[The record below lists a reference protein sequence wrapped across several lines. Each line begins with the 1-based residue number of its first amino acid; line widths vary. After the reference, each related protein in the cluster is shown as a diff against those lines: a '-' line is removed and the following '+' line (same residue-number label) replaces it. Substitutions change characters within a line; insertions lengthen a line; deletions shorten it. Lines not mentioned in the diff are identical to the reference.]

1 LPLQQSR
8 LKPQARNPQP
18 RNPPAIPSDPIQR
31 AWIALGRV
39 SQAVQCQV
47 EGDLKKAGFPE
58 LSWYTVL
65 WELERAGK
73 PTRPKDLAIPLFILP
88 YQLSRLVDRM
98 ETDGLVKRILCKE
111 DKRGHLLEPT
121 PKGYAL
127 RKAMWAVYAPAMDEA
142 MARIDDKEALKLS
155 ELLNKLGG
163 IEHEDCADKG

>member
-1 LPLQQSR
+1 MQQTQ
-8 LKPQARNPQP
+8 LKSATKN
-18 RNPPAIPSDPIQR
+18 PSDAIQR

-39 SQAVQCQV
+39 SQSVQCQV

-98 ETDGLVKRILCKE
+98 EGEGLVKRILCKE

-127 RKAMWAVYAPAMDEA
+127 RKAMWAVYAPAMDAA
-142 MARIDDKEALKLS
+142 MNQLDDKEALKLA

-163 IEHEDCADKG
+163 IEHVDCADKG